1 MSGAGEGGPLAGL
14 RVVEMAGIGPAPLAA
29 MLLAGLGAEVVRLD
43 RPAAPGRAMP
53 MAARHDVVGRGR
65 RAVALDLKSP
75 CGVAQALDLAAAADV
90 LIEGFRPGVMER
102 LGLGPAPCLARNPRL
117 VYGRMTGWGQEGPL
131 AQSAGHDINYL
142 GLTGV
147 LHAIGRAGER
157 PVPPLNMVADY
168 GGGTM
173 MLLFGLLAAL
183 WERERSG
190 RGQVVDAAMTDGVA
204 ALSAFFHGLRA
215 AGHWSLERGANL
227 LDGGAPFYDTYE
239 TADGRF
245 LAVGCLEPAFFAE
258 MARRLGL
265 DARFIAGQRDRAL
278 WPEMR
283 AEMARLFRTRGRD
296 DWEAA
301 FAGSDACVTPVLD
314 WDEAP
319 AHPHNAAR
327 GSFAVADS
335 VAAPAPAPRFSRT
348 PGAPPAETA
357 PATVADVLRGWGA
370 GRGGLSR
377 GAAGA

>member
-1 MSGAGEGGPLAGL
+1 MSGAERGGPLAGL

-43 RPAAPGRAMP
+43 RPAPPGRAMP
-53 MAARHDVVGRGR
+53 MEARHDVVGRGR

-75 CGVAQALDLAAAADV
+75 EGVAQALDLIGAADL

-102 LGLGPAPCLARNPRL
+102 LGLGPEPCLARNPRL
-117 VYGRMTGWGQEGPL
+117 VYGRMTGWGQDGPL
-131 AQSAGHDINYL
+131 ARSAGHDINYL

-147 LHAIGRAGER
+147 LHAIGRPGGR

-173 MLLFGLLAAL
+173 MLLFGLLSAL

-204 ALSAFFHGLRA
+204 ALASGFFGLRA

-227 LDGGAPFYDTYE
+227 LDGGAPYYDTYE

-258 MARRLGL
+258 MARRTGL
-265 DARFIAGQRDRAL
+265 DPRFVEGQRDRAL

-283 AEMARLFRTRGRD
+283 AEMARLFRGRSRD
-296 DWEAA
+296 EWAA
-301 FAGSDACVTPVLD
+301 LLEGTDACVTPVLD

-319 AHPHNAAR
+319 AHPHNATRGTMAR
-327 GSFAVADS
+327 EHGVT
-335 VAAPAPAPRFSRT
+335 VPAPAPRFSRT
-348 PGAPPAETA
+348 PGAAPGEAEAATA
-357 PATVADVLRGWGA
+357 EAVLRGWL
-370 GRGGLSR
+370 GG
-377 GAAGA
+377 